1 MLRTSHF
8 PSKNETSD
16 ICSICLSSLIP
27 GTSLLILSCNHK
39 FHFQCLTSSVQAQHQ
54 LCPLCRA
61 SIDAPIIQL
70 LSTAHSGG
78 DHQQRHLSPN
88 MNQRVVHSNHQHRGK
103 SSSIS
108 ASRKDFVDKTNL
120 QEITAQAVSTGQTAT
135 ITVST
140 MLEFKG
146 QLSQRQSN
154 IYGLVSLQTPFYRQS
169 SKTNKLSSRVP
180 IDLVCVVDQS
190 ASMSGAKMFLLKKT
204 LVYITEQLT
213 DLDRLA
219 IVSFDNHAYD
229 RSHGFLQ
236 MNERNKYKL
245 SIVIN
250 DEIEDGFSTNIGCG
264 LEMAIELFRSH
275 DTKNPVRALFLLTD
289 GKDDEPQDY
298 SHIIRR
304 LPQDVVCHTFGYGA
318 DHAASLLVQLAEQ
331 GNNGTFTF
339 IDTDDAVGSAF
350 AIALAGLLTC
360 VAQNIR
366 VNIEFY
372 GDYKVTHAH
381 SAYTY
386 EPEQLPS
393 SKITFKLN
401 NLNADEKRNLMFQLQ
416 VPEIEDKSSSQNQS
430 ILNHV
435 IGHVSVVYDDP
446 KRNLRFATRPGPFHL
461 IRASN
466 LSADDLQVNYQ
477 IDLQRNRIETTL
489 ALRQAMDEQD
499 YGRSLELLNA
509 QVKNIKSSVSG
520 EDPFCQQLIKDLEYR
535 YPNEHAYRS
544 TNYNICRQHA
554 TERGTYS
561 SVTSSSAKVYN
572 SVHQFHQMDHF
583 QSQRE

>member
-1 MLRTSHF
+1 MFRTSHF
-8 PSKNETSD
+8 PSKSETSD
-16 ICSICLSSLIP
+16 ICSICLNSLIP
-27 GTSLLILSCNHK
+27 GTPLLILSCNHK

-54 LCPLCRA
+54 LCPLCRV
-61 SIDAPIIQL
+61 SIDASIIQL
-70 LSTAHSGG
+70 VSTAHRGG
-78 DHQQRHLSPN
+78 DHQQRHVSPN
-88 MNQRVVHSNHQHRGK
+88 MNQRVVHSNRQHRSK
-103 SSSIS
+103 SSSMS
-108 ASRKDFVDKTNL
+108 ASRTDFVDKTNL
-120 QEITAQAVSTGQTAT
+120 QGITAQAVSTGQTAT
-135 ITVST
+135 ITVSA

-146 QLSQRQSN
+146 QLSQRESN
-154 IYGLVSLQTPFYRQS
+154 IYGLVSLQTPFYRRS
-169 SKTNKLSSRVP
+169 SKANKLSSRVP
-180 IDLVCVVDQS
+180 IDLVCAVDQS
-190 ASMSGAKMFLLKKT
+190 ASMSGAKMFLLKRT
-204 LVYITEQLT
+204 LMYITEQLT

-219 IVSFDNHAYD
+219 IISFDNHAYD

-245 SIVIN
+245 NTVIN

-264 LEMAIELFRSH
+264 LEMGIELFRNR
-275 DTKNPVRALFLLTD
+275 DTKNPVSALFLLTD

-304 LPQDVVCHTFGYGA
+304 LPQGVVCHTFGYGA

-339 IDTDDAVGSAF
+339 IDTDDAVGPAF

-372 GDYKVTHAH
+372 GNYKVTHAH

-393 SKITFKLN
+393 SKLTFKLN
-401 NLNADEKRNLMFQLQ
+401 DLNADEKRNLIFQLH
-416 VPEIEDKSSSQNQS
+416 VPEIKDKSSSQNQS
-430 ILNHV
+430 ILNDV

-446 KRNLRFATRPGPFHL
+446 KRNLRFATRPDPFHL
-461 IRASN
+461 MRASN
-466 LSADDLQVNYQ
+466 LSLDDLQVNYQ
-477 IDLQRNRIETTL
+477 IDLQRNRIETAL
-489 ALRQAMDEQD
+489 VLRQAMNEQD
-499 YGRSLELLNA
+499 YGRSFELLKA

-520 EDPFCQQLIKDLEYR
+520 EDPFCQELIKDLEYR
-535 YPNEHAYRS
+535 YPNERAYRS
-544 TNYNICRQHA
+544 ANYNIYRQHA

-561 SVTSSSAKVYN
+561 SVSSSSAKVYN
-572 SVHQFHQMDHF
+572 SVHQLHQMGHF
-583 QSQRE
+583 QSQHE